1 MSKTMS
7 LSSPAIVS
15 VEQYLAADRTAESK
29 SEYYDGVVYA
39 MSGASLR
46 HNLIVTNLIT
56 TLKNGLRGGKCRVYP
71 SDLRVS
77 TSRRRYFYPDVTVVC
92 GSAETADERNDIL
105 LNPTLLVEVL
115 SDSTAAYDRG
125 RKFLSYQTIPSLKE
139 YLLVAQD
146 EPRIECYRRQ
156 AEGWL
161 YTQAS
166 SPDAAV
172 SLESLGIELPLAEIY
187 EEIY

>member
-1 MSKTMS
+1 MS

-15 VEQYLAADRTAESK
+15 VEEYLAADRTAESK

-77 TSRRRYFYPDVTVVC
+77 TPSRRRYFYPDVTVVC
-92 GSAETADERNDIL
+92 GSAQTADERNDIL
-105 LNPTLLVEVL
+105 LNPTLLIEVL
-115 SDSTAAYDRG
+115 SDSTAACDRG

-156 AEGWL
+156 TEGWL
-161 YTQAS
+161 YTQVF
-166 SPDAAV
+166 SPEAAV
-172 SLESLGIELPLAEIY
+172 NLESLGIELALAEIY
-187 EEIY
+187 DEIC